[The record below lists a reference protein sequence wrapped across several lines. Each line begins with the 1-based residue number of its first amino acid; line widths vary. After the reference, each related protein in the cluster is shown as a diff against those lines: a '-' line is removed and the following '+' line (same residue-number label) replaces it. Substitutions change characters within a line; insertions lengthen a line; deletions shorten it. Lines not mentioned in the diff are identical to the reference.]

1 MIDRITNLLV
11 LVIVGSCLAVFC
23 NEFVDAWRRT
33 EPWEQTWSPKPGE
46 LPPVRAS
53 LQEPNGWEKLVDA
66 IHAAKDKFKYS
77 DAARLEEIL
86 KQYYVPT
93 GNVTVRL
100 SARELSNVAVPLLS
114 MSLLLFPIALNY
126 VRHGKPGLWN

>member
-1 MIDRITNLLV
+1 MIDRITNLLL
-11 LVIVGSCLAVFC
+11 LVIVVSCLAGLC
-23 NEFVDAWRRT
+23 SELVDAWRHT
-33 EPWEQTWSPKPGE
+33 EPWEQTWSPKPDE

-53 LQEPNGWEKLVDA
+53 LQEPNGWRKLVDA
-66 IHAAKDKFKYS
+66 IYAAKDKGKLS

-86 KQYYVPT
+86 KQYYIPT

-100 SARELSNVAVPLLS
+100 SATELSDVAVPLFA
-114 MSLLLFPIALNY
+114 MLLLLLPAALNY